1 MENFALLEERSMK
14 MESVKFI
21 LLINKPVFRQVVNE
35 HLKTFEKILNRK
47 IDAQDLLE
55 EMSKFGYQKTLKES
69 EILKGILLGYGEQNA
84 RLFEERIKFYYK
96 PAFNLLRSQS
106 EEPHPLIKNPTFFN
120 KSDNDLT
127 FFSLINFLVD
137 PHSAETQELREK
149 YNEADIK
156 IFKNYKPDNIL
167 HISLQKLLE

>member
-1 MENFALLEERSMK
+1 MGKTLYALPLQEGWKVWLKQSNFKMENFALLEERSMK

-84 RLFEERIKFYYK
+84 RLFEERIRFYYK
-96 PAFNLLRSQS
+96 PAFNLLRS
-106 EEPHPLIKNPTFFN
+106 PAIPAGNRYIFF
-120 KSDNDLT
+120 
-127 FFSLINFLVD
+127 
-137 PHSAETQELREK
+137 
-149 YNEADIK
+149 
-156 IFKNYKPDNIL
+156 
-167 HISLQKLLE
+167 